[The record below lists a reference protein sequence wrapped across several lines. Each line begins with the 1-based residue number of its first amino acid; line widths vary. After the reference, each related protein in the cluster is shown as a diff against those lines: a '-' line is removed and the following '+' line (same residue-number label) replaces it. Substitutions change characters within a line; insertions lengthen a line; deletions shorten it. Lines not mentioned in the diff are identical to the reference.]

1 MRKSNARQN
10 VVFTWK
16 LGCKKQA
23 KRRSKMKKKRV
34 NVIFLKGTVVEA
46 RVKDGCKFRG
56 VFHGASTEGDLAIA
70 LNLAQKI
77 FDPQSPIEKDR
88 TNPNSIINT
97 LLIYSKDLVE
107 ITITEVNLN
116 ESSHV
121 SERNSKSLSV
131 YILIHDLKK
140 NIRRIQDGYGYH
152 WKIGNKRA
160 RITQMDAK

>member
-1 MRKSNARQN
+1 M
-10 VVFTWK
+10 
-16 LGCKKQA
+16 
-23 KRRSKMKKKRV
+23 
-34 NVIFLKGTVVEA
+34 VEA

-131 YILIHDLKK
+131 YILIHDFKKKKK

>member
-1 MRKSNARQN
+1 M
-10 VVFTWK
+10 
-16 LGCKKQA
+16 
-23 KRRSKMKKKRV
+23 
-34 NVIFLKGTVVEA
+34 VEA

-121 SERNSKSLSV
+121 SERNSKSVSV
-131 YILIHDLKK
+131 YILAHDLKK
-140 NIRRIQDGYGYH
+140 NIRRIQDGYGYR
-152 WKIGNKRA
+152 WKIGNKRT